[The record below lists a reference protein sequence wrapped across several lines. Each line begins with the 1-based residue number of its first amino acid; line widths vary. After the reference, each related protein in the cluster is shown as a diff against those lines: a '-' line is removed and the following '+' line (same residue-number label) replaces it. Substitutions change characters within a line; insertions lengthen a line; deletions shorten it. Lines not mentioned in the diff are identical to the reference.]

1 MFVKIITLTLNYG
14 YSGLT
19 TVDPSSET
27 FFKGFDWLTKTD
39 SKRVKGF

>member
-1 MFVKIITLTLNYG
+1 MFVKIITLTLIYG

-27 FFKGFDWLTKTD
+27 FLKG
-39 SKRVKGF
+39 SIGSQKRIVGV